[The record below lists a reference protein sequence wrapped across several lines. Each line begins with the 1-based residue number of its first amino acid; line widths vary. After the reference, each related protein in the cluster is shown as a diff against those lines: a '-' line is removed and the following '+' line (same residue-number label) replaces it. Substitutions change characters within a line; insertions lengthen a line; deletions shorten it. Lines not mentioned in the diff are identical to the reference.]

1 LKLRIGNLKPGIENL
16 ELRIGNMERRIR
28 KMELRMSPPK
38 SRSTAGNSRPG
49 EEVLEMGESKPPI
62 RESNAERRARLEPA
76 LEQHSAMGDKSD
88 VIDANERPGGNRG
101 FERPAEGDLDG
112 RRL

>member
-1 LKLRIGNLKPGIENL
+1 LKLRIGNLELRIGNL
-16 ELRIGNMERRIR
+16 ELRIR
-28 KMELRMSPPK
+28 KIELRVSPPK

-49 EEVLEMGESKPPI
+49 EGVLELGESKQAVG
-62 RESNAERRARLEPA
+62 ESNAERRARLEPA

-88 VIDANERPGGNRG
+88 VIDASKRPGGNRG
-101 FERPAEGDLDG
+101 FERPVEGDLDG